1 MYCLL
6 RWPRPL
12 APGARNHIHICHH
25 LCLCA
30 AGTEI
35 LSRLNKLGA
44 ILLAAMML
52 ANAAR
57 AETTLERIVRTGVLR
72 LGYVDEAPF
81 AYLLPDGTLTGES
94 AVIATEVLGRLGAQ
108 RIEPVAATWESLI
121 PGLLAGR
128 YDMAAGALTITPE
141 LSNTVL
147 FSNPHYRLGDTLLVV
162 RSNPRQLRSYGDI
175 AADRRL
181 RLAVVT
187 GSAQYDYALDAG
199 MSAHQLLSVQNSQAQ
214 LQAVRT
220 GRAAAAAGSELSMR
234 RLAQRD
240 PARVQALAVFA
251 DDPVHAGYGAF
262 AFRPEDATLCD
273 AVNRALKGWLGSA
286 EHLRLVAPF
295 GFGPLHVTTRTAAE
309 VVARAAP

>member
-1 MYCLL
+1 M
-6 RWPRPL
+6 
-12 APGARNHIHICHH
+12 
-25 LCLCA
+25 
-30 AGTEI
+30 
-35 LSRLNKLGA
+35 SQLNKLGTV
-44 ILLAAMML
+44 LLASLML
-52 ANAAR
+52 TDAAS
-57 AETTLERIVRTGVLR
+57 AETTLERIGRTGVVR
-72 LGYVDEAPF
+72 LGYVNEAPF

-94 AVIATEVLGRLGAQ
+94 AAIATEVLSRLGAR
-108 RIEPVAATWESLI
+108 RIEPVAATWESFI

-128 YDMAAGALTITPE
+128 YDVAAGGLTITPE

-181 RLAVVT
+181 RLAVVA

-199 MSAHQLLSVQNSQAQ
+199 MSARQLLSVPNSHAQ
-214 LQAVRT
+214 LHAVRT
-220 GRAAAAAGSELSMR
+220 GRAVAAAGSELSML

-251 DDPVHAGYGAF
+251 DDPAHAGYGAF
-262 AFRPEDATLCD
+262 AFRPEDAALCD
-273 AVNRALKGWLGSA
+273 AVNGVLKGWLGSE

-295 GFGPLHVTTRTAAE
+295 GFGRVHVTNRAAAE